1 MITQLFDDQQS
12 NINQDTSN
20 DPGLIQESVVK
31 TTQPSVKT
39 LLAWHA
45 PGRPYKKRGKEFFG
59 TSLMIVILLE
69 IITFLFAQYLLMLL
83 IISLTFVVFM
93 LELVPPH
100 NFRYRIS
107 TEGITVEDHSYLWQE
122 MYDFYFKKING
133 IETVHIRTNSLIPG
147 ILTLPLGEIDKEHL
161 KTILLSYLP
170 YREVIKPT
178 LMEKSGDWLT
188 KTFPLE
194 KN

>member
-1 MITQLFDDQQS
+1 MTAQSYQQEEDSKLPSNASHSSAEITHPA
-12 NINQDTSN
+12 I
-20 DPGLIQESVVK
+20 
-31 TTQPSVKT
+31 KT

-45 PGRPYKKRGKEFFG
+45 PGRPYKKKGKEFFG
-59 TSLMIVILLE
+59 TSLLIAILFEVIA
-69 IITFLFAQYLLMLL
+69 FLFAQYLLMLL
-83 IISLTFVVFM
+83 IASLTFVIFM

-122 MYDFYFKKING
+122 MYDFYFKKVNG
-133 IETVHIRTNSLIPG
+133 IDTIHIRTNSFIPG
-147 ILTLPLGEIDKEHL
+147 ILTLPLGEVDREHV

-170 YREVIKPT
+170 YREAIKST
-178 LMEKSGDWLT
+178 FMEKSGDWLT

-194 KN
+194 KK